1 MESVKAW
8 KDSNTLEKSSGE
20 PSMKEY
26 AIFSFNPEEVYDFL
40 SWGGWNKGY
49 ESRYFIASDRFK
61 NLEDAM
67 DSLGYFNGLNEI
79 QVIASI
85 DGKGHVTPLVG
96 RETFDP
102 AADWTPYEKFASTNT
117 WFN

>member
-1 MESVKAW
+1 MECVKAW

-61 NLEDAM
+61 NLEDAK

-79 QVIASI
+79 QNAIEKAEVRLKAN
-85 DGKGHVTPLVG
+85 VG
-96 RETFDP
+96 YELTIELLLLTLRE
-102 AADWTPYEKFASTNT
+102 N
-117 WFN
+117 